1 MKEEKLSYYIN
12 KASELTN
19 QSFDRKIRIAILGSF
34 TLNGL
39 AETIQVKCAEKKI
52 QCVTH
57 VGSYNQYN
65 QEILNP
71 QSNLYKFNPDILF
84 LLIDTRTLLKDL
96 FHHPHS
102 ISTEERK
109 NLVVEKTKEISDLVN
124 KFCQTTKSNLV
135 IANFSIPTFSSYGIF
150 ESRTDFGFHRMLSEI
165 NNASIGCIV
174 KL

>member
-57 VGSYNQYN
+57 VGNYNQYN

-71 QSNLYKFNPDILF
+71 QSNLYKFNPDISF
-84 LLIDTRTLLKDL
+84 LLIDT
-96 FHHPHS
+96 
-102 ISTEERK
+102 
-109 NLVVEKTKEISDLVN
+109 
-124 KFCQTTKSNLV
+124 
-135 IANFSIPTFSSYGIF
+135 
-150 ESRTDFGFHRMLSEI
+150 
-165 NNASIGCIV
+165 
-174 KL
+174 